1 MSNIFLP
8 GLTVTIVLE
17 FTVAA
22 IQFRKLSKLI
32 LASAMKRTLRK
43 ESRKEKKT
51 TTVGYSECL
60 YEDSQP
66 MEFDKRVISALG

>member
-17 FTVAA
+17 LTVAA

-43 ESRKEKKT
+43 ESRKEKKN

-66 MEFDKRVISALG
+66 MEFDRHVISALG